1 MKTREKDFGDI
12 HTCSTAATKNIAKPE
27 FNRFYAWP
35 CRRTFFEN
43 NHYLGSGCNVWD
55 FSTGSERYHSRL
67 HIDEAIFYD
76 FRREKIL
83 TPRNSP
89 KYFLWI
95 QSKME
100 SAGEDILA
108 VLNCIG
114 EKNDEIRVCFI
125 HSQYIQST
133 SKYQLTPPTLRT
145 LRLCT
150 SLLLYL
156 LRQHGLFLFMASQK

>member
-1 MKTREKDFGDI
+1 MKKKLACEDKMKTREKDFGDI
-12 HTCSTAATKNIAKPE
+12 QS
-27 FNRFYAWP
+27 
-35 CRRTFFEN
+35 
-43 NHYLGSGCNVWD
+43 LVG
-55 FSTGSERYHSRL
+55 
-67 HIDEAIFYD
+67 DEAIFYD
-76 FRREKIL
+76 FGREKIL